1 MGHILPLD
9 LGNVKVV
16 RNLIYYPSSRSKRA
30 QNVDL
35 EKAFPPFW
43 GFSDSWIFEPRII
56 ELSTL
61 NPDIWTLGEKGIFE
75 PQTFELCIFE
85 PVSFEPCIFEPLVED
100 EFLNSAFL
108 NP

>member
-1 MGHILPLD
+1 MCSQCVAEID
-9 LGNVKVV
+9 L
-16 RNLIYYPSSRSKRA
+16 
-30 QNVDL
+30 
-35 EKAFPPFW
+35 
-43 GFSDSWIFEPRII
+43 WIFEPRII

-100 EFLNSAFL
+100 EFLNPAFL

>member
-1 MGHILPLD
+1 MLNFVAIRKGINGCL
-9 LGNVKVV
+9 
-16 RNLIYYPSSRSKRA
+16 SRH
-30 QNVDL
+30 QWL
-35 EKAFPPFW
+35 T
-43 GFSDSWIFEPRII
+43 DSWIFEPRIF

-100 EFLNSAFL
+100 EFLNPAFL

>member
-1 MGHILPLD
+1 MTAIDKQMPIYLGLGWNSWKFHHCLHIIGD
-9 LGNVKVV
+9 L
-16 RNLIYYPSSRSKRA
+16 
-30 QNVDL
+30 
-35 EKAFPPFW
+35 
-43 GFSDSWIFEPRII
+43 WIFEPRIF

-100 EFLNSAFL
+100 EFLNPAFL